1 MLKLRVLDLFFHWN
15 KCFCYYK
22 ESKVPKKGT
31 VGYRY
36 RIPGTDTG
44 TGTGSNVNGTQP
56 YLADAFIQSD
66 LQMRTMEAIKI
77 NKKSN
82 DMQVL

>member
-1 MLKLRVLDLFFHWN
+1 MFL
-15 KCFCYYK
+15 YYT

-31 VGYRY
+31 VGTGT

-56 YLADAFIQSD
+56 
-66 LQMRTMEAIKI
+66 
-77 NKKSN
+77 
-82 DMQVL
+82 

>member
-56 YLADAFIQSD
+56 YVAHTQ
-66 LQMRTMEAIKI
+66 
-77 NKKSN
+77 
-82 DMQVL
+82 QVYSHVTLTSQA

>member
-1 MLKLRVLDLFFHWN
+1 MFLL
-15 KCFCYYK
+15 YT

-36 RIPGTDTG
+36 RIPGTGTG

-56 YLADAFIQSD
+56 
-66 LQMRTMEAIKI
+66 
-77 NKKSN
+77 
-82 DMQVL
+82 

>member
-15 KCFCYYK
+15 KCLCYYT

-56 YLADAFIQSD
+56 YAQQRF
-66 LQMRTMEAIKI
+66 TVKIK
-77 NKKSN
+77 KKTN
-82 DMQVL
+82 RVIPLKIKMY